1 MRLKSTGENDMK
13 PVKTFHTAPRASRG
27 FSLIELVVAL
37 AVALVLAAIAIPS
50 IMTTYSQYRLG
61 VQATLIANQLDLLRM
76 TAVRKNTTVS
86 LLSTTSGSNTVL
98 YIDVNKNNALD
109 SGDPQVWLPADMQIS
124 NSSSPPT
131 GMPDSTSMGTPYA
144 TTLNLPTTGSISF
157 LSNGTILGG
166 SGPYF
171 IVIGYTAGTKY
182 GFRAI
187 TVTPMGEIKVWTASS
202 GGSWSVAS

>member
-1 MRLKSTGENDMK
+1 
-13 PVKTFHTAPRASRG
+13 
-27 FSLIELVVAL
+27 
-37 AVALVLAAIAIPS
+37 
-50 IMTTYSQYRLG
+50 
-61 VQATLIANQLDLLRM
+61 
-76 TAVRKNTTVS
+76 
-86 LLSTTSGSNTVL
+86 VL

-124 NSSSPPT
+124 NSLTTAPT
-131 GMPDSTSMGTPYA
+131 GMPDSSSMGTPYA

-157 LSNGTILGG
+157 LSNGTISGG